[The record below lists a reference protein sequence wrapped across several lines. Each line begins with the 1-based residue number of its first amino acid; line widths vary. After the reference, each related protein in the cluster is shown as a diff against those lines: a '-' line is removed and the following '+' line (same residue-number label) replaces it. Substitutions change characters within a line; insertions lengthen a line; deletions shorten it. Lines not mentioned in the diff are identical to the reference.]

1 MKGVIHL
8 EQPFKVISDNF
19 AIAGTSAGYVLN
31 YSVDKVNWTAWS
43 ESTPAN
49 EELIVNGA
57 KEYMWFKLAGNV
69 DENVNAIF

>member
-8 EQPFKVISDNF
+8 EQPFKVINSNF
-19 AIAGTSAGYVLN
+19 AIAGTSAGYVLQ
-31 YSVDKVNWTAWS
+31 YSTDKVNWSSW
-43 ESTPAN
+43 EEEVPAN

-57 KEYMWFKLAGNV
+57 KEYMWFRLSGNV